1 MAKDTLDKQFVIEFF
16 RRKGIEVHLFPQSSV
31 KSSPDFELYIDN
43 DLFAYC
49 ELKSI
54 VPCKSPSSN
63 LPPGQTREEKINDGN
78 ASVNDIKKGIHGACK
93 QLRSVNPD
101 HKVPNIV
108 FFINYNRLRNVG
120 DLRDVIGVEEPNGPG
135 FFCPLYNKL
144 IGKEDL
150 EVVDCIIFLE
160 LQGREI
166 RDKKECRES
175 RVLNDYV
182 KDFLKYAGR
191 DEKWAKKAIFENCFF
206 NRAYYFLYPE
216 SYFRDSL
223 KEKISSKACEI
234 LTNFA
239 NNRKKG

>member
-1 MAKDTLDKQFVIEFF
+1 MAKDTLDKQFVIKFF
-16 RRKGIEVHLFPQSSV
+16 RRKGIEVHLFLQSSV
-31 KSSPDFELYIDN
+31 KKSPDLELHIDN

-54 VPCKSPSSN
+54 VPCKSPSTN
-63 LPPGQTREEKINDGN
+63 LAPGQMRKEKIIDGN

-108 FFINYNRLRNVG
+108 FLINHNRLRNVG

-150 EVVDCIIFLE
+150 EVVDYIIFLE
-160 LQGREI
+160 SQERDI

-182 KDFLKYAGR
+182 KGFLKYADR
-191 DEKWAKKAIFENCFF
+191 DEKWAKKAICENWFS
-206 NRAYYFLYPE
+206 NIAYYFFNPE

-223 KEKISSKACEI
+223 KEKISSKTYEI